1 MRSKFKWIFTLLLAF
16 SMQFSFAQEKT
27 ITGIIT
33 ENGLPLPGV
42 SVAVK
47 GTSKVS
53 VSDFDG
59 KYSIAAAQGQALV
72 FTYVGFT
79 SQTITVGASN
89 TVNVVMQG
97 GATDLDIVEVVNTGY
112 DRTRT
117 KASTSS
123 AVTTISS
130 ETLENRPN
138 ASFLNSLQGTAPGL
152 TILSSSGSPGSAK
165 IDTFIRGVSS
175 LNAATDPLIVI
186 DGVPT
191 NGNQFRNLNQN
202 DIETVN
208 VLKDAA
214 ATSIYGNRG
223 ANGVLVITTKRA
235 AYGSAL
241 RITYDVTTG
250 VSTLPGND
258 YNMSNTQQIK
268 QIERNARFDLVSTPE
283 QIAAL
288 PNTDW
293 KKVFFGQDVT
303 QQHNLGIS
311 FGGENASNY
320 TSLGYFEQGGLV
332 PTTDFKRFSLRNN
345 LNGKSSN
352 GRFTYS
358 SQLAVGFSRRNQLN
372 QEANGAVNNNTIQ
385 NPLHGSIMGLPYAAP
400 GKYAN
405 GQELHTAIGTTF
417 AGANDTYVLED
428 ILREGSMPNYYDETS
443 VLANISA
450 SFKINDYFTVT
461 NKTGVDFK
469 QTDRVYARDPL
480 SYLALA
486 VQKSSA
492 TAVEF
497 GGFENRSTN
506 KDFTFTN
513 ISSLNFSKAFGDHK
527 IDAGVYLEYMKAHYL
542 SSGFV
547 QNGLNPKT
555 YVPGAGTGYAPYIPA
570 SYDNVAGTLN
580 PAQNVP
586 TVSSTKYDAGTL
598 SYFAN
603 IDYDYKD
610 KYGFSGVIRRDGT
623 YRFGEENKW
632 GTFWSVAGR
641 WNIDQEAFM
650 EGSTFSMLKL
660 RASYGTQGN
669 QNVLAA
675 AYGFNPIFLGANLV
689 RDLNVVGSGYN
700 NDSGISIQ
708 NLAFPSLQWEEIS
721 QFNIGLDF
729 RLLSNKLE
737 GNLDVYRKQTEQ
749 LYNTISRSAVTGVY
763 DQNGNNGA
771 LRNSGIELLLK
782 YHIFKDEDFKLSVFA
797 NASYNKNEII
807 SIGDSDQSG
816 NDLVFL
822 PGGKAGAWNLIP
834 YIGVNQSN
842 GNLLFMDKDGNATEN
857 PDLISDRRL
866 TDKSSI
872 PAYQGGFGFN
882 ADYKGFYLDV
892 LFTWTQDV
900 WRYDNQLRWAYD
912 PTSIGDDNLSSDL
925 LNAWT
930 PENHTNFPAL
940 NASNLTQDTSS
951 DRYLFDSSF
960 LRLKNTALGYNVPSE
975 FLEKTFI
982 SSVKFFIQA
991 ENLLTWTKWR
1001 GFDPESTS
1009 AFYVTGYPNPRTLSF
1024 GTSVRF

>member
-27 ITGIIT
+27 ITGVIT
-33 ENGLPLPGV
+33 EKGLPLPGV

-53 VSDFDG
+53 VADFDG
-59 KYSIAAAQGQALV
+59 KYSITAAQGQSLV
-72 FTYVGFT
+72 FTFIGYATKTVV
-79 SQTITVGASN
+79 VGASN
-89 TVNVVMQG
+89 TVNVVMEDS
-97 GATDLDIVEVVNTGY
+97 ATDLDVVEVVNTGY

-202 DIETVN
+202 DIETIN

-223 ANGVLVITTKRA
+223 ANGVIVITTKRA
-235 AYGSAL
+235 AFGSAL
-241 RITYDVTTG
+241 RFSYDVTTG
-250 VSTLPGND
+250 VSTLPDNE
-258 YNMSNTQQIK
+258 YHMSNTAQIRE
-268 QIERNARFDLVSTPE
+268 IEKRGRKKAYSPE
-283 QIAAL
+283 EIAAQ

-293 KKVFFGQDVT
+293 KKVFFGSEIT
-303 QQHNLGIS
+303 QQHNLGIA

-320 TSLGYFEQGGLV
+320 TSLGYFKQGGLV
-332 PTTDFKRFSLRNN
+332 PTTDFQRFTLRNN

-352 GRFTYS
+352 GRFTYG

-372 QEANGAVNNNTIQ
+372 QEANGNVDNNVIQ
-385 NPLHGSIMGLPYAAP
+385 NPLHGSLMGLPYSEA
-400 GKYAN
+400 GQYATGN
-405 GQELHTAIGTTF
+405 DLFTAIGTNF
-417 AGANDTYVLED
+417 NGANDTFVLED
-428 ILREGSMPNYYDETS
+428 VLKSGSMPNWYDETS

-450 SFKINDYFTVT
+450 SFKLNDYLVIS
-461 NKTGVDFK
+461 NKAGVDYK
-469 QTDRVYARDPL
+469 QTDRVNARNPG

-486 VQKSSA
+486 VKNSNNVQ
-492 TAVEF
+492 F
-497 GGFENRSTN
+497 GGHETRSN
-506 KDFTFTN
+506 AKDFTFTN

-542 SSGFV
+542 FSSYT
-547 QNGLNPKT
+547 QNGLDPKT
-555 YVPGAGTGYAPYIPA
+555 YVAGAGTGYAPYIP
-570 SYDNVAGTLN
+570 GT

-586 TVSSTKYDAGTL
+586 TVGASKVNAGTL

-603 IDYDYKD
+603 VDYDYKD
-610 KYGFSGVIRRDGT
+610 KFGLTGVVRRDGT
-623 YRFGEENKW
+623 YRFGDENKW
-632 GTFWSVAGR
+632 GTFWSVSGR
-641 WNIDQEAFM
+641 WNIDQESFM
-650 EGSTFSMLKL
+650 EGSAFSLLKL

-689 RDLNVVGSGYN
+689 RDLNYTGAGYN
-700 NDSGISIQ
+700 NIPGIDVS
-708 NLAFPSLQWEEIS
+708 NVAYPSLQWEEIS
-721 QFNIGLDF
+721 QANIGLDF
-729 RLLSNKLE
+729 RVFNNKLE
-737 GNLDVYRKQTEQ
+737 GNIDVYRKQTEK
-749 LYNTISRSAVTGVY
+749 LYNTISRSAVTGMY
-763 DQNGNNGA
+763 SQNGNNGT
-771 LRNSGIELLLK
+771 LRNSGVELLLK
-782 YHIFKDEDFKLSVFA
+782 YHIFDEQDFKLSVFA

-807 SIGDSDQSG
+807 SINDNDQSG
-816 NDLVFL
+816 NSLVNFI
-822 PGGKAGAWNLIP
+822 GGPAYQWNLIP
-834 YIGVNQSN
+834 YVGVNQSN
-842 GNLLFMDKDGNATEN
+842 GNLLFLDKEGNVTEN
-857 PDLISDRRL
+857 PDPVSDRR
-866 TDKSSI
+866 TSDKNSL
-872 PAYQGGFGFN
+872 PAYQGGFGLN
-882 ADYKGFYLDV
+882 ADYHGFFLDV
-892 LFTWTQDV
+892 LFTWTKDA
-900 WRYDNQLRWAYD
+900 WRFDNQLRWAYD
-912 PTSIGDDNLSSDL
+912 PASIGNDNLSSDL

-930 PENHTNFPAL
+930 PENHTNFPSLDAT
-940 NASNLTQDTSS
+940 NATLDPDS

-960 LRLKNTALGYNVPSE
+960 LRLKNIALGYNVPSR

-982 SSVKFFIQA
+982 TNLKLFMQG

-1009 AFYVTGYPNPRTLSF
+1009 AYYVTGYPNPRTISF
-1024 GTSVRF
+1024 GASVKF